1 MVDTAGTTTN
11 GSSNTMKSTRSLFV
25 TILACLAAIV
35 FGATSASAAVTVKSP
50 PVAAFDGASVTVSG
64 GNFSGLGNIPA
75 YGQVTVTGQANYI
88 CTNPSGKVVPGQ
100 NPVAAQSG
108 VSPLV
113 QLATDKNGRA
123 TIPPI
128 TATVTAPPTPS
139 AQQVGCGGTGNTQ
152 WTVTL
157 SSLQA
162 TAAHLLVTQN
172 GQQVYCRDYT
182 LTGPSTG
189 TAC

>member
-1 MVDTAGTTTN
+1 
-11 GSSNTMKSTRSLFV
+11 MKSTRSLFI

-50 PVAAFDGASVTVSG
+50 PVASFGGASVTVSG

-75 YGQVTVTGQANYI
+75 YGQVTVTGLANYN
-88 CTNPSGKVVPGQ
+88 CTNPTGKVVPGQ
-100 NPVAAQSG
+100 NPVAAQAG

-113 QLATDKNGRA
+113 ALATDKNGRA

-128 TATVTAPPTPS
+128 TATLTAPPTPT

-152 WTVTL
+152 WTVVLTN
-157 SSLQA
+157 LQA
-162 TAAHLLVTQN
+162 TAAHLLVTQG

>member
-1 MVDTAGTTTN
+1 VPSRHRVRRHLGV
-11 GSSNTMKSTRSLFV
+11 GSGDRE
-25 TILACLAAIV
+25 
-35 FGATSASAAVTVKSP
+35 
-50 PVAAFDGASVTVSG
+50 GASGSRVRRR
-64 GNFSGLGNIPA
+64 LGDHLRRQLQRPGDIPA

-88 CTNPSGKVVPGQ
+88 CTNPTAKVVPGQ

-113 QLATDKNGRA
+113 QLATDKHGRA

-128 TATVTAPPTPS
+128 TATVTAPPTPT

-162 TAAHLLVTQN
+162 TAAHLLVTQD

>member
-1 MVDTAGTTTN
+1 
-11 GSSNTMKSTRSLFV
+11 MKHTRSLL
-25 TILACLAAIV
+25 LAIVACIAAIV
-35 FGATSASAAVTVKSP
+35 LGANSASAAVNVKSQ
-50 PVAAFDGASVTVSG
+50 PVADFSGDSVTVSG

-75 YGQVTVTGQANYI
+75 FGQVTANGQANYD
-88 CTNPSGKVVPGQ
+88 CMNPTGKVVPGQ
-100 NPVAAQSG
+100 NPVQAQSG

-128 TATVTAPPTPS
+128 TATVTAPPTPT

-152 WTVTL
+152 WTVVQR
-157 SSLQA
+157 SLVA
-162 TAAHLLVTQN
+162 TSAQLVVTQD
-172 GQQVYCRDYT
+172 GQQILCRNYT
-182 LTGPSTG
+182 LGGSRTG